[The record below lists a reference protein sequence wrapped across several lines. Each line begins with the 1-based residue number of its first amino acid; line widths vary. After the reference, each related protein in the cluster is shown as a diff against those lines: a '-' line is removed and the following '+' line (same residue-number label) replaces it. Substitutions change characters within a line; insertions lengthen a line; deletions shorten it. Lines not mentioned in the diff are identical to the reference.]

1 MARVLVTGSQG
12 FVGKHL
18 RAALVARRCQV
29 IGVDRPGTGAEIEV
43 DLSAADLDTDAL
55 AAAAGPVD
63 ALIYMAATITRGS
76 SVDAFARGNL
86 RASAEAHVRLWES
99 LAARGPTPH
108 HVYCSTYKTYGPAAS
123 LPIDPELPPQR
134 PDPHSYGS
142 AKSLAE
148 RLLALS
154 AARLGAA
161 YAVVRPTCIHGPGQ
175 HLHNAIPL
183 FLKEGLAGKN
193 PVVHGDGKSLR
204 DDVLASDLSFC
215 LAEAALRRATG
226 AFHAAGERARTI
238 LETAQVCCEVASEL
252 TGGAPLSAEIDPA
265 RPAKWWLD
273 QSFDLTRTRELLG
286 YEPTPLREGITWEA
300 RWLQAGADPADT
312 VRFCPAPRVLTSA

>member
-55 AAAAGPVD
+55 AIAAGPVD
-63 ALIYMAATITRGS
+63 ALISMAATITRGS

-86 RASAEAHVRLWES
+86 RVIAEAHVRLWES
-99 LAARGPTPH
+99 LVARGTAPH

-154 AARLGAA
+154 AARLGATF
-161 YAVVRPTCIHGPGQ
+161 AVVRPTCIYGPGQ

-183 FLKEGLAGKN
+183 FLKAGLAGKN

-204 DDVLASDLSFC
+204 DDVLAHDLSFC
-215 LAEAALRRATG
+215 LAEAALRRVTG
-226 AFHAAGERARTI
+226 AFHAAGEHARTI
-238 LETAQVCCEVASEL
+238 WETAQVCCEVASEL
-252 TGGAPLSAEIDPA
+252 TGGASLFVELDAT

-286 YEPTPLREGITWEA
+286 YEPTPLREGVTWEA
-300 RWLQAGADPADT
+300 RWLQAGADPAAT
-312 VRFCPAPRVLTSA
+312 TRFCPAPRVLTSA

>member
-29 IGVDRPGTGAEIEV
+29 IGVDRPGTGAEVEV
-43 DLSAADLDTDAL
+43 DLSAPNLDPRAI
-55 AAAAGPVD
+55 AASVGPVD
-63 ALIYMAATITRGS
+63 AIIYMAATITRGS

-86 RASAEAHVRLWES
+86 RAIAEAPLRLWES
-99 LAARGPTPH
+99 FADLGATPH
-108 HVYCSTYKTYGPAAS
+108 QVYCSTYKTYGPPAS

-148 RLLALS
+148 RLLFLS
-154 AARLGAA
+154 AARLGAPF
-161 YAVVRPTCIHGPGQ
+161 AVVRPTCIYGPGQ

-183 FLKEGLAGKN
+183 FLKAGLAGNN
-193 PVVHGDGKSLR
+193 PVVNGAGKSLR
-204 DDVLASDLSFC
+204 DDVLAYDLSFC
-215 LAEAALRRATG
+215 MAEAALRRAQG

-238 LETAQVCCEVASEL
+238 LETAQVCCEVASSI
-252 TGGAPLSAEIDPA
+252 TQGPPLSVQLDTS
-265 RPAKWWLD
+265 RPEKWWID
-273 QSFDLTRTRELLG
+273 QSFDLSRSRDLLG
-286 YEPTPLREGITWEA
+286 YSPTPLRDGISWEA
-300 RWLQAGADPADT
+300 RWILDGADPLAT
-312 VRFCPAPRVLTSA
+312 TRFCPPPRVLTAA